1 MYHNCIRMKILL
13 FVFMTQFNF
22 LNSNMY
28 DENDPHLLLNI
39 FDQGIY
45 IAKLDKQKFDYDIKD
60 AELIFNASKDYVL
73 EIDYNIR
80 ENILIWS
87 KMWPDYNFYV
97 APIDKR

>member
-1 MYHNCIRMKILL
+1 MKILL